1 MEGKR
6 LRYYLYV
13 LVALGLGLLGLAR
26 AAHGVQKH
34 ASRAAQNPPNIVV
47 IVADDMGWED
57 CQPSGHPRLKTPAL
71 KLLAEQGM
79 RFNRAFLSST
89 ACGPSRASIL
99 TGRYPHATAAGG
111 PHPPLPSQQEML
123 SQTLRKAGYY
133 AAAAGKWYLDPAAKA
148 QFDVVQEG
156 GGAGGY
162 RDWLPV
168 LRNRPRGKRFFLWL
182 ASSDPHRPYVPRA
195 TADPFPPQEVLVPP
209 YLPDVEEI
217 RNDLA
222 CYYNAITRLDTHVAQ
237 VLDELARQ
245 GEAGNTLVLF
255 ISDNG
260 RPFPRCKSTLY
271 DSGIRTPL
279 LIRWPGRVKPGT
291 TTESLVSAVD
301 VAPTILDLAGLTPP
315 PSCQGKSFSA
325 LLRDPHAEIHRHV
338 FAAHNSDDYTA
349 FQRGLRSSGYAY
361 IRNEAPQFA
370 ATPAAEIVRSASFQ
384 AMRRLRDAG
393 KLSPPQM
400 ACFVKPSAAE
410 ELYELTSDPQQ
421 LKNLAGDPQHARALD
436 EMRRALDQWRTETG
450 DVRPEQLPPDKYDRE
465 TGLGVSVA
473 ERVVPGN
480 EKPEKSR
487 KVRK

>member
-1 MEGKR
+1 
-6 LRYYLYV
+6 
-13 LVALGLGLLGLAR
+13 
-26 AAHGVQKH
+26 
-34 ASRAAQNPPNIVV
+34 
-47 IVADDMGWED
+47 
-57 CQPSGHPRLKTPAL
+57 
-71 KLLAEQGM
+71 
-79 RFNRAFLSST
+79 
-89 ACGPSRASIL
+89 
-99 TGRYPHATAAGG
+99 
-111 PHPPLPSQQEML
+111 
-123 SQTLRKAGYY
+123 
-133 AAAAGKWYLDPAAKA
+133 
-148 QFDVVQEG
+148 
-156 GGAGGY
+156 
-162 RDWLPV
+162 
-168 LRNRPRGKRFFLWL
+168 
-182 ASSDPHRPYVPRA
+182 
-195 TADPFPPQEVLVPP
+195 
-209 YLPDVEEI
+209 
-217 RNDLA
+217 
-222 CYYNAITRLDTHVAQ
+222 
-237 VLDELARQ
+237 
-245 GEAGNTLVLF
+245 
-255 ISDNG
+255 
-260 RPFPRCKSTLY
+260 
-271 DSGIRTPL
+271 
-279 LIRWPGRVKPGT
+279 
-291 TTESLVSAVD
+291 
-301 VAPTILDLAGLTPP
+301 
-315 PSCQGKSFSA
+315 
-325 LLRDPHAEIHRHV
+325 V